1 MRPFPV
7 AWMKGLGTAG
17 GFAESV
23 AVRADGSLILAGRG
37 RPTGW
42 TKRPPSKRTAAF
54 IAALDASGGPAW
66 AVELEAADATARAVL
81 ALSDGSAIACGDF
94 KGTLRVAGATL
105 ATAAGESDVFVLA
118 LGPDGKLRWSTSAG
132 GAGYDSCADVAAL
145 PDGRIVIAGSVGAN
159 AKLGP
164 LTARSQGDG
173 DAFVAQLDATGAPRW
188 VATGGSAEQDDA
200 RALAVTSDAIYVT
213 GAFGGAATFGGHAL
227 PLPAQTARR
236 VANPS
241 NMFVARYSFAGDTVW
256 ATRFGAAS
264 AFDRGWAIAALS
276 DGGVAVAGQTEGRMF
291 VARYSAAG
299 TQRWIRTARGDSSAQ
314 ALLALPD
321 DDVLVAGYFG
331 WPQGGPDL
339 ELSGTTRKLE
349 LRAMGSATVIARYSG
364 AGELLAAGLLMGD
377 KSHSPGER
385 DGTEVEIMDMA
396 RSPAG
401 RIAMAGRLWFG
412 VAMVSPGD
420 LFVPT
425 TARITVPSEMDTTA
439 VVVLDPP

>member
-1 MRPFPV
+1 
-7 AWMKGLGTAG
+7 MKGLGTAN

-23 AVRADGSLILAGRG
+23 AVRGDGSLILGGRG

-42 TKRPPSKRTAAF
+42 TRRPPSRRTVAF
-54 IAALDASGGPAW
+54 IGALDASGGPAW
-66 AVELEAADATARAVL
+66 VVELEATDATARALV
-81 ALSDGSAIACGDF
+81 ALPDGSAIACGDF
-94 KGTLRVAGATL
+94 KGTLRVGGATL
-105 ATAAGESDVFVLA
+105 ATAVGEYDVFVLA

-132 GAGYDSCADVAAL
+132 GAGYDSCAGVAAL
-145 PDGRIVIAGSVGAN
+145 PNGRIVLAGSIEAD
-159 AKLGP
+159 AKFGSLP
-164 LTARSQGDG
+164 ARSQGSA
-173 DAFVAQLDATGAPRW
+173 DAFVALLDATGAPRW
-188 VATGGSAEQDDA
+188 VATGGSAEHDA
-200 RALAVTSDAIYVT
+200 ANAIAVTSDAIYVT
-213 GAFGGAATFGGHAL
+213 GWFGGAATFGGHAL
-227 PLPAQTARR
+227 SLPAQTARP

-241 NMFVARYSFAGDTVW
+241 NMFVARYSLGGDTVW

-264 AFDRGWAIAALS
+264 SFDRGWAIAALS
-276 DGGVAVAGQTEGRMF
+276 DGGVAVAGQTEEHLF

-299 TQRWIRTARGDSSAQ
+299 AERWIRTAHGDSDAR
-314 ALLALPD
+314 ALLALPG

-349 LRAMGSATVIARYSG
+349 LRAIGSATVIARYSG
-364 AGELLAAGLLMGD
+364 GGELLGAGLLMGD

-385 DGTEVEIMDMA
+385 DGTEVDVTAMA

-401 RIAMAGRLWFG
+401 RIAIAGRLWFG

-425 TARITVPSEMDTTA
+425 TARISVPSQMDTTA
-439 VVVLDPP
+439 VFVLDPPP